1 MGHVATTLDNG
12 KAAAG
17 KKAKGT
23 LEGVDRTVRVLQAFD
38 SKQTFNLAEISRR
51 VGLSEATALRYLSSL
66 TNAGFVERTSGGRY
80 RLGWEL
86 FRLGQM
92 AAANRVPREAALPVM
107 ERLLEQFN
115 ETVNLAIREGDQLR
129 VVEALEGTRSLK
141 KVTEIGQ
148 RDPWHATALGKAMLA
163 LMPTE
168 ERHALLERVGT
179 PRINHNTLV
188 SIAQIDADLGAV
200 RERGYALDREES
212 EEDLTCFA
220 SAIAGPDGSPLFAL
234 SVSFVSFRVDQD
246 DYEAA
251 GAAVRDAAA
260 ELRTRLGLDA
270 NA

>member
-270 NA
+270 TA